1 MNTQIKYLIIAF
13 AFFGLALLTAEHVT
27 ILAFAALA
35 GMAWAVWKGQ
45 LWEVKE
51 EKEGRS

>member
-1 MNTQIKYLIIAF
+1 MNKQIKYLIIAF

-35 GMAWAVWKGQ
+35 AMAWAVWKGQ

-51 EKEGRS
+51 

>member
-1 MNTQIKYLIIAF
+1 MNKQIKYLIIAF
-13 AFFGLALLTAEHVT
+13 AFFGLAMLTAEHAT

-35 GMAWAVWKGQ
+35 GMAWAIWKGE

-51 EKEGRS
+51 